1 MISDGE
7 LNEGST
13 WESLMFAAHHKIDNL
28 CVIIDYNKLQS
39 LTSVS
44 NTIKLEP
51 LTKKIKSFG
60 CEVKNINGHNI
71 TQLKRA
77 LIFKNKKKPRVV
89 IANTIKGKGIS
100 FMENNIAWH
109 YKSPNFLELGKALKE
124 VNNA

>member
-1 MISDGE
+1 
-7 LNEGST
+7 
-13 WESLMFAAHHKIDNL
+13 
-28 CVIIDYNKLQS
+28 
-39 LTSVS
+39 
-44 NTIKLEP
+44 LEP

-109 YKSPNFLELGKALKE
+109 YKSPNFLELSKALKE
-124 VNNA
+124 VNDA